1 MTVIVLAS
9 TSPTRQAMLRSA
21 GLDFTAHAPKVDERA
36 LVAAHPEWLPADI
49 ALRLAEAKAEDV
61 SSRHRNAAVI
71 GADQVL
77 ALGAATYSKPRDT
90 ADCRRQLKEL
100 RGKTHLLISAVVCAR
115 DGKAAWSHVAEARL
129 TMRDFSD
136 DFLEQYLA
144 GIGSDCTSSVG
155 GYKIEGAGLQ
165 LFEKVEG
172 DHFTIL
178 GLPLLALMAHLR
190 STGDLLS

>member
-1 MTVIVLAS
+1 MIVLAS

-21 GLDFTAHAPKVDERA
+21 GLDFTAAAPMVDERA
-36 LVAAHPEWLPADI
+36 VVAAHPEWQPREI

-61 SSRHRNAAVI
+61 SNRHGASMII

-77 ALGAATYSKPRDT
+77 ALGARTYSKPRDT
-90 ADCRRQLKEL
+90 ADCRRQLQDL
-100 RGKTHLLISAVVCAR
+100 RGKTHHLISAVVCAR
-115 DGKAAWSHVAEARL
+115 DGKATWSHVSEARL

-136 DFLEQYLA
+136 DFLEHYLGA
-144 GIGSDCTSSVG
+144 IGTDCTSSVG
-155 GYKIEGAGLQ
+155 GYKIEGLGLQ

-178 GLPLLALMAHLR
+178 GLPLLPLMAHLR
-190 STGDLLS
+190 QTGDLPS

>member
-1 MTVIVLAS
+1 MMVLAS

-21 GLDFTAHAPKVDERA
+21 GLDFTADVPMVDERA
-36 LVAAHPEWLPADI
+36 LVAAHPEWMPPDI
-49 ALRLAEAKAEDV
+49 ALRLAEAKGQDV
-61 SSRHRNAAVI
+61 SSRHRGATVI

-77 ALGAATYSKPRDT
+77 ALGSTTYSKPRDT

-100 RGKTHLLISAVVCAR
+100 RGKTHLLLSAVVCAR
-115 DGKAAWSHVAEARL
+115 NGRAVWSHLAEARL

-144 GIGSDCTSSVG
+144 RIGGDYTSSVG
-155 GYKIEGAGLQ
+155 GYKIEGVGLQ

-178 GLPLLALMAHLR
+178 GLPLLPLMAHLR
-190 STGDLLS
+190 STGDLPS